1 MNPPDSPLL
10 PPDDF
15 AAALAAMRREWGEL
29 RAHQR
34 LFDPKLPP
42 EDRSEAAARQMVI
55 FRDFLHRHRAVFA
68 APDVADEDREP
79 QEMARLLQTF
89 LDASEQAD
97 RTEETF
103 LQRNADLADAC
114 RGLVPELL
122 KKLAWLESM
131 PQEEWDAMPP
141 DARVNLY
148 DLLAALRPSRESMLG
163 TLPIELRREWERRLG

>member
-1 MNPPDSPLL
+1 MNPLDSTPT

-29 RAHQR
+29 RAHQQ
-34 LFDPKLPP
+34 LLDPKLPR
-42 EDRSEAAARQMVI
+42 EDRPEAAARQLVI

-68 APDVADEDREP
+68 APDLAERDREP
-79 QEMARLLQTF
+79 QEMTRLLQTF
-89 LDASEQAD
+89 VEASEKAD

-103 LQRNADLADAC
+103 LQQNADLADAC
-114 RGLVPELL
+114 RDLVPELL

-141 DARVNLY
+141 EMRVDFYN
-148 DLLAALRPSRESMLG
+148 LLAALRPSRESMLS
-163 TLPIELRREWERRLG
+163 TLPIELRREWERRFG